1 MGQLGQNEYVFSPA
15 LTGEETI
22 QVSFYQTL
30 LVESYPDENTIKMS
44 EWFDITSQ
52 TVHHS
57 AQLAIKDLRTIM
69 SAYVP
74 YQRNRESNS
83 RQVNTSRR
91 F

>member
-44 EWFDITSQ
+44 E
-52 TVHHS
+52 
-57 AQLAIKDLRTIM
+57 
-69 SAYVP
+69 
-74 YQRNRESNS
+74 
-83 RQVNTSRR
+83 
-91 F
+91 